1 MYRSQGSIT
10 IRRRPKDGTDGKD
23 GKDGQSAVRLDLSNQ
38 NVSMLYDAEG
48 NLLSGSVTTQ
58 ARLYVGGTAVLPAA
72 VSWYI
77 SEYEGCTSS
86 QVSLSALTGIITV
99 TGINASG
106 HITVQATYGGITYS
120 AVLSLLKIVGT
131 VKYDLDVSPNAV
143 AYNSTTGAKS
153 ASAIII
159 KVRRT
164 AMDASG
170 GVTASYVNSIPN
182 GYVTVDGEQMTSGF
196 YPYYSHPV
204 DVSRDAHV
212 IELYAN
218 SVRQDI
224 ETVPINKS
232 ANGTDGKDG
241 NGIFNTY
248 IHYGV
253 SASGIDPPAYWQT
266 DIPEVAQGQYLWTRT
281 TIIYTDPDKEN
292 KISYTVAYMGKDGIG
307 EPGLPGCIY
316 RKTVWETGKTY
327 RNDKVSGG
335 TAEDGLRYI
344 DVCLDTDIA
353 LIGSDTFNMYI
364 CRQTH
369 TSSDD
374 IPLAEGAY
382 WQETNSSAPI
392 ATALVLSRQIIADYI
407 DVASIAAKQAFIEA
421 LTVNKLATSSKA
433 ISKRILINDG
443 DLGYLQVFDGM
454 DERVRVSAEAV
465 EGIDDLIETTTRGSG
480 SKSATVT
487 PTTPPS
493 AYYEVQM
500 ASTTQFAL
508 TKGTFALKD
517 TEVSVTLPL
526 LNSVAQTMPDWLPPT
541 AIIELWSNVYTT
553 ALMVWETTAKDLTR
567 GTSNYTAT
575 VRVTTDKGYTLAI
588 PPPSTTKYYL
598 KLKLRVAPNSGTLS
612 SSKTVSATYT
622 LKSAFITNGR
632 MTAIGNNGLYS
643 VWGVN
648 SYVFITADND
658 IQMRN
663 GAVGIDLKGGAIAL
677 TLDNIRYTVSA
688 ASAKDTDGSTIKVLK
703 LTQST

>member
-58 ARLYVGGTAVLPAA
+58 ATLYVGDTAVLPAA

-143 AYNSTTGAKS
+143 AYNSTTGTKS
-153 ASAIII
+153 ASAIVIR
-159 KVRRT
+159 VRRT

-170 GVTASYVNSIPN
+170 GVTASYVNSVPN
-182 GYVTVDGEQMTSGF
+182 GYVSVDGEPMTSGF

-241 NGIFNTY
+241 NGISNIY

-253 SASGIDPPAYWQT
+253 SASGINPPAYWSP

-281 TIIYTDPDKEN
+281 TIVYTDTTKAN
-292 KISYTVAYMGKDGIG
+292 KVSYTVAYMGKDGIG

-316 RKTVWETGKTY
+316 RRTVWETGKTY
-327 RNDKVSGG
+327 RNDKASGE

-353 LIGSDTFNMYI
+353 LIGSDIFNMYI

-369 TSSDD
+369 TSSDA

-392 ATALVLSRQIIADYI
+392 ATALVLTRQIIADYI

-443 DLGYLQVFDGM
+443 DLGYLQVFDGT

-480 SKSATVT
+480 TRSATVT

-517 TEVSVTLPL
+517 TVVSVTLPL
-526 LNSVAQTMPDWLPPT
+526 LTSVDGTMPDWLPPT
-541 AIIELWSNVYTT
+541 AIIELWSSAGTS

-567 GTSNYTAT
+567 GTSNYTTT

-598 KLKLRVAPNSGTLS
+598 KLKLRVTPNGGTIS

-677 TLDNIRYTVSA
+677 TLDNIRYTVST